1 MKKIFF
7 KIIKYIEILTKTKIV
22 IKKINRNS
30 KNSKAASDGESM
42 SEFCSMLEKFSI
54 IIPKN
59 VFEIGANFGQDA
71 EYLRKRLNL
80 DKSDI
85 YIFEPHPQIIE
96 ETKKIYGFNC
106 YALAISNK
114 NGKMNFNAINL
125 DKNTNSG
132 ISSLREH
139 KFNKNQD
146 YYKIEVEV
154 MRMDSF
160 IENNNITSID
170 FLKIDVE
177 GATYEVLMGF
187 GSKLKIIKAIHL
199 EAENTEVWKGQ
210 YLFKD
215 IYKLLTE
222 NDFELVS
229 FELKDSIQSDS
240 FWIRKNLLQPRY
252 FNK

>member
-7 KIIKYIEILTKTKIV
+7 KIIKYIEILTKTKII
-22 IKKINRNS
+22 IKKTNRNS
-30 KNSKAASDGESM
+30 VNSKAASTGESM
-42 SEFCSMLEKFSI
+42 SDFCSMLENLSI

-71 EYLRKRLNL
+71 EYLRKRFNL

-85 YIFEPHPQIIE
+85 YIFEPHPQIIKE
-96 ETKKIYGFNC
+96 ADKIYGFNS
-106 YALAISNK
+106 YGLAISNK

-146 YYKIEVEV
+146 YNKIEVEV
-154 MRMDSF
+154 MRMDLF
-160 IENNNITSID
+160 IKNNNITSID

-187 GSKLKIIKAIHL
+187 GSELKILKAIHL

-210 YLFKD
+210 YLFRD

-229 FELKDSIQSDS
+229 YELKDSIQSDS
-240 FWIRKNLLQPRY
+240 FWIKKNLLKTRY
-252 FNK
+252 INK